1 MKRRTNRQSE
11 NDMQDN
17 LSRTDPDKQ
26 RKGYNEQNP
35 TQPHGSFKPDADL
48 TKKTKPTSAKKRSEE
63 KGF

>member
-1 MKRRTNRQSE
+1 MKKRINPQSE
-11 NDMQDN
+11 NNTQDN

-35 TQPHGSFKPDADL
+35 TQPHGSFKPDGDL
-48 TKKTKPTSAKKRSEE
+48 TKKTKPTSTKKRSVE

>member
-1 MKRRTNRQSE
+1 MTKDTNLQSE
-11 NDMQDN
+11 NNTQYD

-35 TQPHGSFKPDADL
+35 TQPHGSFKRDADS
-48 TKKTKPTSAKKRSEE
+48 TKKRSKE